1 MYQAKRARDAQLN
14 ETKKEV
20 ERRKEPVVERVEK
33 RVKHS
38 YSYNN
43 VNKLFNGGISKL
55 YMIFTFFQAKVN
67 IIMENTGRLLQQ
79 SHFFFIND
87 SFCKF

>member
-38 YSYNN
+38 YSYDN
-43 VNKLFNGGISKL
+43 VNKLFNGCFLKL
-55 YMIFTFFQAKVN
+55 YMIFTFFRRK
-67 IIMENTGRLLQQ
+67 
-79 SHFFFIND
+79 
-87 SFCKF
+87 

>member
-1 MYQAKRARDAQLN
+1 MERDMYQAKRARDAQLN

-38 YSYNN
+38 YS
-43 VNKLFNGGISKL
+43 LIMSIS
-55 YMIFTFFQAKVN
+55 
-67 IIMENTGRLLQQ
+67 
-79 SHFFFIND
+79 
-87 SFCKF
+87 

>member
-1 MYQAKRARDAQLN
+1 MERDMYQAKRARDAQLN

-43 VNKLFNGGISKL
+43 AN
-55 YMIFTFFQAKVN
+55 
-67 IIMENTGRLLQQ
+67 
-79 SHFFFIND
+79 
-87 SFCKF
+87 